1 MARGTADRHDVGGG
15 RVVTRTP
22 VRRLQ
27 RATVVAAVA
36 LLLSACAEPELAD
49 TEPEQ
54 GAEDPLEASEP
65 DPLRADL
72 IEQLERLHAAV
83 ADTRAALAPAL
94 DDADGATIQAAAAEA
109 FDLLVGEDVDGT
121 VFPATEGERE
131 REGRG
136 DAELSATLSL
146 AREAGGDLGRS
157 VVEVLRDPVAGD
169 VGTWERDPEGM
180 VDIAVAA
187 VAGADDL
194 DAAIGSVAE
203 VPGDGTR
210 AIAWTALARD
220 TTDAELGAA
229 AAERADAHLGV
240 VEVAIELLLEDPD
253 ADPEADD
260 PGADDPDEL
269 PDELEEIPE
278 ELDETEDLGS

>member
-1 MARGTADRHDVGGG
+1 M
-15 RVVTRTP
+15 TRTP

-27 RATVVAAVA
+27 RATGVAAVA

-49 TEPEQ
+49 TEPEE

-72 IEQLERLHAAV
+72 IEQLERLRAAV

-109 FDLLVGEDVDGT
+109 FDLLVGEDVDGA

-180 VDIAVAA
+180 VDVAVAA
-187 VAGADDL
+187 VAGAGADDL
-194 DAAIGSVAE
+194 DAAVESVAD

-240 VEVAIELLLEDPD
+240 VEVAIELLLEEPY
-253 ADPEADD
+253 ADPNADD

-278 ELDETEDLGS
+278 ELDETEDLAS

>member
-1 MARGTADRHDVGGG
+1 
-15 RVVTRTP
+15 VTRTP